1 MQLIGWAGNSGDP
14 GKVKRM
20 FKPKSN
26 CKIRRGTFF
35 FWKSDDF
42 IVALNCSNSQ
52 GAKGVTKFGP
62 LTLNSLVETLAAE
75 PRLRGHQ

>member
-1 MQLIGWAGNSGDP
+1 MGDP

-20 FKPKSN
+20 FRSKSN
-26 CKIRRGTFF
+26 CKMRLDAFF
-35 FWKSDDF
+35 FWESDGL
-42 IVALNCSNSQ
+42 IVASKDGNSS

-62 LTLNSLVETLAAE
+62 QTLNQPVDTTATE